1 MKNVIVKTQD
11 LKKYYKTGNQT
22 VKALDGVDF
31 KVAER
36 EFVSII
42 GKSGSGKS
50 TLLHMIGG
58 LDTPSSG
65 TVIVDGVNL
74 ETLNSEQLALFRRR
88 KVGFIFQQYNLIPD
102 LNVYDNIIFPL
113 ELDGAQI
120 DKEFIQ
126 ELLPSMLSGGEQ
138 QRVAIIRALATKP
151 AIILADE
158 PTGNLDTATSH
169 DVIGLLK
176 MLSRQYQQTLIVI
189 THDTD
194 IAQMADRIVQIE
206 DGKISKGSGFHVSE

>member
-102 LNVYDNIIFPL
+102 LNVYDNNKNKLDKKIVRGDKLSNDEHILVAVIFIKNK
-113 ELDGAQI
+113 DN
-120 DKEFIQ
+120 KYF
-126 ELLPSMLSGGEQ
+126 PS
-138 QRVAIIRALATKP
+138 
-151 AIILADE
+151 
-158 PTGNLDTATSH
+158 
-169 DVIGLLK
+169 
-176 MLSRQYQQTLIVI
+176 
-189 THDTD
+189 
-194 IAQMADRIVQIE
+194 
-206 DGKISKGSGFHVSE
+206 